1 MYSDDSNQER
11 LSQMVDDIRYCWD
24 NNQMEAANILKDEI
38 EKTISDSWSD
48 SNNCQTET
56 SNGDSKKPE

>member
-1 MYSDDSNQER
+1 
-11 LSQMVDDIRYCWD
+11 MVDDIRYCWD